1 MFRRVWLTF
10 FVVVVSFFF
19 SRVPQTRTATP
30 SPLVLAT
37 NTALRHPQSLGPRS
51 MPQVVPLL
59 PTFPSKTMFGSL
71 SSDTI
76 KLRQEKLDL
85 YLSKLIKIPEVWR
98 SPEMANFLDDSA
110 KVLANLTVDL
120 RVERVV
126 HLHRLVANAKDAKDQ
141 EKEPS
146 QKASRTKR
154 RSFHTVS
161 PLEATGINYF
171 GNNLLPAVKPR
182 RGLG

>member
-10 FVVVVSFFF
+10 LLLLFPFFF
-19 SRVPQTRTATP
+19 RSTKTHRY
-30 SPLVLAT
+30 SLPLVLAT

-59 PTFPSKTMFGSL
+59 PIHRKPCSGL
-71 SSDTI
+71 SAATRLSCGR
-76 KLRQEKLDL
+76 KARP

-126 HLHRLVANAKDAKDQ
+126 HLHGSRVNAKDAKDQ

-146 QKASRTKR
+146 QKAREPRGAAFTPSAPWR
-154 RSFHTVS
+154 RQGSITSGITCFRS
-161 PLEATGINYF
+161 EAAAR
-171 GNNLLPAVKPR
+171 L
-182 RGLG
+182 

>member
-1 MFRRVWLTF
+1 MADYSCARLY
-10 FVVVVSFFF
+10 VSTSVADLFCCCCFLFF

-110 KVLANLTVDL
+110 KVLANRLSTS
-120 RVERVV
+120 RERVV
-126 HLHRLVANAKDAKDQ
+126 HLHRLV
-141 EKEPS
+141 
-146 QKASRTKR
+146 
-154 RSFHTVS
+154 
-161 PLEATGINYF
+161 
-171 GNNLLPAVKPR
+171 
-182 RGLG
+182 